1 MAEKTRDTP
10 TKEEKRLMATEEHN
24 KTVVRRFYEGLN
36 TRNLAVIDELIAPD
50 FVDHSAPPGHLPGPQ
65 GMHQTVTMFLSA
77 FPDLHWTIEDA
88 VAEGNKVVLRLTA
101 RGTHRGAFQGIPPTG
116 KQVTVT
122 GLIISRLADG
132 KIAEEWANR
141 DVLGLLQQL
150 GVVAVPGLG
159 LVARMLIGQ
168 AKKLLSR
175 ARSTR

>member
-1 MAEKTRDTP
+1 
-10 TKEEKRLMATEEHN
+10 
-24 KTVVRRFYEGLN
+24 
-36 TRNLAVIDELIAPD
+36 
-50 FVDHSAPPGHLPGPQ
+50 
-65 GMHQTVTMFLSA
+65 MHQTVTMFLSA

-122 GLIISRLADG
+122 GIIISRLADG

-150 GVVAVPGLG
+150 GVVPVPGLG